1 MSEQKEIIVG
11 GQAVIEGVMMRGPN
25 SWAVAVRRPDGLIV
39 SKAEPLPSLSN
50 RYPLLKVPVLRGS
63 AVLIHSMVLGI
74 RAINFSAEIALD
86 EGGEGPEASSS
97 TQKLGAAG
105 SIISALIFNI
115 LLFVVLPLLLTNA
128 IFLYFGWG
136 HSADVIEI
144 TNGSWLESAWSWG
157 RAWTRPVRP
166 SVGFNLLDGLI
177 RMALFLLM
185 IWSFSRLEEIRRLFE
200 YHGAEHKTVFTWEAG
215 AELTVENAQRYPR
228 QHPRCGTS
236 FLMVVMLVSIILFSV
251 VKFDSLLLNLL
262 TRVVLIPLVAGIS
275 YEIIKSA
282 GQKET
287 SPVFRF
293 MTLPGLWLQN
303 VTTREPSHDQLEV
316 AIYALKESLKLE
328 PQPAPSGLACQTAG
342 ASSPGPTL

>member
-39 SKAEPLPSLSN
+39 SKAEPLPSLSS
-50 RYPLLKVPVLRGS
+50 RYPILKVPVLRGS

-74 RAINFSAEIALD
+74 RAINFSAAIALD
-86 EGGEGPEASSS
+86 EGGEDKDEAGSAQS
-97 TQKLGAAG
+97 LGAAG
-105 SIISALIFNI
+105 SIISALFFNI

-136 HSADVIEI
+136 NSPGAVEI
-144 TNGSWLESAWSWG
+144 AGGSWYETAWSWG

-177 RMALFLLM
+177 RMVLFLVM

-215 AELTVENAQRYPR
+215 ADLTVENARRFPR

-236 FLMVVMLVSIILFSV
+236 FLMVVMLVSIILFSI

-287 SPVFRF
+287 SPVFRL

-303 VTTREPSHDQLEV
+303 VTTREPSEDQLEV
-316 AIYALKESLKLE
+316 AIHALRESLKLE
-328 PQPAPSGLACQTAG
+328 PQPTPSGLACPSATAIPRG
-342 ASSPGPTL
+342 NY